1 MKCGKCGAENV
12 DTNAFCDNCGAYL
25 EDTVTGENT
34 GEKKETVKKKPPKKK
49 KNKLPEKN
57 GGYKR
62 EKATS
67 RAERL
72 AKARAWRAAMHLDP

>member
-34 GEKKETVKKKPPKKK
+34 GEKKEPVKKKPPKKRK
-49 KNKLPEKN
+49 ISFLCFSEKR
-57 GGYKR
+57 KR
-62 EKATS
+62 RIRPS
-67 RAERL
+67 RQ
-72 AKARAWRAAMHLDP
+72 PI